1 MAETAV
7 SRVRQL
13 APALSVG
20 ALSANLLCLEDDVAR
35 IAACGVGLLH
45 FDVMD
50 GHAAPAL
57 TVGPPFIRAIKTT
70 MLKDVHLIIDEP
82 CASIPDY
89 VAAGADIITI
99 HIESCRHPRAA
110 LELIGR
116 SINVNESQRGIMRG
130 VAINPGTPVAAL
142 KPLLDLVD
150 LAILVAVNPGF
161 SGQKF
166 APNTAERFA
175 ELKELVAESG
185 RAILVGIDGGVAHDN
200 IDAIACLQPDY
211 VVSGSALFSG
221 GDLPAAVLKFN
232 QALVAN
238 RHTGESRCPTP

>member
-7 SRVRQL
+7 SRVKQL
-13 APALSVG
+13 TPALSVG
-20 ALSANLLCLEDDVAR
+20 VLSANLLCLEDEVAAL
-35 IAACGVGLLH
+35 AACGVGLLH

-57 TVGPPFIRAIKTT
+57 TVGPPFIKAIRTA

-82 CASIPDY
+82 YASIPDY
-89 VAAGADIITI
+89 VAAGADIVTI
-99 HIESCRHPRAA
+99 HVEGCRHPRAA

-116 SINVNESQRGIMRG
+116 SINANDAQRGIVRG
-130 VAINPGTPVAAL
+130 IAINPGTPVAAM

-150 LAILVAVNPGF
+150 LAVLVAVNPGF

-166 APNTAERFA
+166 APNTGERFA

-185 RAILVGIDGGVAHDN
+185 RTILVGIDGGVAHDN
-200 IDAIACLQPDY
+200 IDAIARLMPDY
-211 VVSGSALFSG
+211 VVSGSALFAG
-221 GDLPAAVLKFN
+221 GDLAAAVKKFN
-232 QALVAN
+232 RILGKNA
-238 RHTGESRCPTP
+238 